1 MSNGLIA
8 AMSAMLILSG
18 CASYS
23 KRDCEQI
30 NWNEKAYEHALSG
43 MTKDDSLSKVYSQ
56 CTRPY
61 NITPDFDAFS
71 KGFEKGTKDFCA
83 PDSAFE
89 FGKNGKIYKK
99 TCPKE
104 LESKFIESYTTGLNV
119 YLTQRVDDL
128 SSDYDELKNEIQ
140 QLKQENDKLK
150 NK

>member
-1 MSNGLIA
+1 MGNGLIA

-23 KRDCEQI
+23 KKDCEQI
-30 NWNEKAYEHALSG
+30 NWNNRAHELALDG
-43 MTKDDSLSKVYSQ
+43 LTKDDALSRVYGQ

-61 NITPDFDAFS
+61 NVTPDFEAFS
-71 KGFEKGTKDFCA
+71 KGFEKGANEFCA
-83 PDSAFE
+83 PENALE

-104 LESKFIESYTTGLNV
+104 LESEFIKNYTTGLNI

-128 SSDYDELKNEIQ
+128 SSDYDDLKNEIQ
-140 QLKQENDKLK
+140 QLKEDNEKLK